1 MMPSKTPRVLRINI
15 TNKRVLLLTPILN
28 AMAENGLQFNQS
40 VMSKNTLSFKIARVM
55 EKMAANAR
63 VVRND
68 KGQPIV
74 ADNAD
79 PFHYFNCVVTLDS
92 NNVFTDIKYRQINS
106 DIDVV
111 KFEVHDI
118 HGKVLPDWTRY
129 YYPKAYLNKMFVS
142 QNGKSRVYRFRE
154 NVGTDVPFVLMANDQ
169 TSNMFT
175 KSLGFKINESLH
187 ITNSAINFSKW
198 MEDFGSYTNE
208 L

>member
-1 MMPSKTPRVLRINI
+1 MMPSKTPRVLRINV

-68 KGQPIV
+68 KGQPII
-74 ADNAD
+74 ADDAD
-79 PFHYFNCVVTLDS
+79 PFYYFNCVVTLDS

-129 YYPKAYLNKMFVS
+129 YYPKVYLNKMFVS
-142 QNGKSRVYRFRE
+142 QNGKSRVYRFHD
-154 NVGTDVPFVLMANDQ
+154 NVGTDVPYVLMANDQ